1 MESTEVIDGEPLE
14 HLESRHDELARHLE
28 QLDDLLA
35 EMRQELLDNDAVL
48 EGLEEALQRV
58 EQMEH
63 HRDARRVELAERRT
77 ELWERL
83 MAIQVERDALKADE
97 EAFEQQVVAIER
109 ERGDLPERHEEAERI
124 GQRLEQEL
132 AEAMTGRRRLAE
144 ELDAIAEVMT
154 VLQLQ
159 PADSNQEAAPSTED
173 QSAEEVRDEDIEE
186 MPVLPADLEIPELP
200 TRIVPPPP
208 PPRAR
213 LEAMTGL

>member
-14 HLESRHDELARHLE
+14 HLEGRHDELARHLE

-63 HRDARRVELAERRT
+63 ERDARRIELAERRT
-77 ELWERL
+77 QLWERL

-97 EAFEQQVVAIER
+97 EAFEQEVVAIER

-132 AEAMTGRRRLAE
+132 AEAMNGRRRLTE
-144 ELDAIAEVMT
+144 ELDAIAEVIA

-159 PADSNQEAAPSTED
+159 PGTAQQEVAPSIGDE
-173 QSAEEVRDEDIEE
+173 SAEEVSDEDIEE

-200 TRIVPPPP
+200 ARIVPPPP
-208 PPRAR
+208 PPPAR
-213 LEAMTGL
+213 LEAMTGP